1 MTKAKGMEIGKW
13 VGTIVG
19 LLAIFGGLARGI
31 GIIYAED
38 KRIGDVE
45 TTTAMMPC
53 LLWDLQI
60 LKADARSRNPN
71 RYDSIVENQV
81 KISGPRPAIEG
92 RD

>member
-1 MTKAKGMEIGKW
+1 MTRAKGMEIGKW
-13 VGTIVG
+13 VALIVG
-19 LLAIFGGLARGI
+19 GLAIFTALTKGF

-81 KISGPRPAIEG
+81 KISGPRPVIEG
-92 RD
+92 VN